1 MRRHGP
7 WTIVKS
13 TEIYQDPWIHLNRDE
28 VIRPDGL
35 AGTYSTVEL
44 KAGVTVVALDDQGVV
59 HLTSEFHYAVGRV
72 TLEGAS
78 GGIESGEAPLE
89 SAQRE
94 LREELGIIA
103 GRWTSLGTVDP
114 FTAAVRSPVALYL
127 AEELTFAESQLEGTE
142 LIERVS
148 MPLSEAIESVMDGRI
163 THAPS
168 CVALLKI
175 LLRQH
180 KQNIA

>member
-7 WTIVKS
+7 WTIINS
-13 TEIYQDPWIHLNRDE
+13 TMIYRDPWIRLDRDD

-35 AGTYSTVEL
+35 TGTYSTVEL
-44 KAGVTVVALDDQGVV
+44 KAGVTVVALDSQSNV

-78 GGIESGEAPLE
+78 GGIESGESPLA

-103 GRWTSLGTVDP
+103 SRWTSLGTVDP
-114 FTAAVRSPVALYL
+114 FTAAVRSPVELYL
-127 AEELTFAESQLEGTE
+127 AQELTFADAQLEGTE
-142 LIERVS
+142 LIECVS
-148 MPLSEAIESVMDGRI
+148 MSLSEAIEHLMDGRI
-163 THAPS
+163 THAPT

-175 LLRQH
+175 LFLQT
-180 KQNIA
+180 K